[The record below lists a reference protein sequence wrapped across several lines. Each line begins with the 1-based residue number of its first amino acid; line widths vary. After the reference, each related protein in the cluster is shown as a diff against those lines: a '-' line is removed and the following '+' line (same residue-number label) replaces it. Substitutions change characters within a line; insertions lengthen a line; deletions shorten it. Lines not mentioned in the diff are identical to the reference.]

1 MTDETESMF
10 DLPPEELA
18 HVTQMLDGMI
28 ADMEARTDE
37 FLQEVDTARDAL
49 NAVAGNMTA
58 AEVERRDL
66 TTALG
71 QMSAE
76 YALVP
81 LKFMKVNREAL
92 LRNGPDLIFLIRDIV
107 VGGQEAVARA
117 VEEYQENV
125 QQALD
130 SKDAE
135 DKS

>member
-1 MTDETESMF
+1 MTTESMF

-18 HVTQMLDGMI
+18 HVTMMLDGMI

-37 FLQEVDTARDAL
+37 FLKEVDVARDTL
-49 NAVAGNMTA
+49 NAVAGELTP
-58 AEVERRDL
+58 AEIERRDL

-81 LKFMKVNREAL
+81 LKFMKNNREAL

-107 VGGQEAVARA
+107 VSGQEATAEA
-117 VEEYQENV
+117 VEEYQRNV

-130 SKDAE
+130 SKGDE
-135 DKS
+135 